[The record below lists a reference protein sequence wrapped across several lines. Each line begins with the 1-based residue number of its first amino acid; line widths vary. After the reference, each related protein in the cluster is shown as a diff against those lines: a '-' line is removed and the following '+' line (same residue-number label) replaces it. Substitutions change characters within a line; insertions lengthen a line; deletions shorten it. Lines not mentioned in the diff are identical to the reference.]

1 MINKLHTSAFGGNVM
16 YTELNGAILAAK
28 LQEAA
33 HSKAT
38 LVLMFAYI

>member
-1 MINKLHTSAFGGNVM
+1 MINKLHMCAFGG
-16 YTELNGAILAAK
+16 YTALNGAILAAK

-33 HSKAT
+33 RSKAT